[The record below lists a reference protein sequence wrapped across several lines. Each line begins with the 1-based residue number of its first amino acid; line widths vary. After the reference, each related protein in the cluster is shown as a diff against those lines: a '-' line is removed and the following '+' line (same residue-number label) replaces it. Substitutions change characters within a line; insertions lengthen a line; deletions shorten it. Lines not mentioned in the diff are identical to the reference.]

1 MSKVDERLPSD
12 ISSMFGLSPWAPEYD
27 VATRMWELKE
37 FWEAG
42 VTVALYDPLKHIKT
56 NPHLE
61 PPEWILNAS
70 IEIVEDRL
78 RAGFE
83 TKQKPG
89 KMNDERKIYQ
99 SEIRDYYSWRAVR
112 KYHLAGNT
120 WEQAYNNA
128 SAELANTEFGA
139 SPETIKKRYAKVA
152 RDFKAGTVFRY
163 YSAMPETR
171 DFTGTSLVPKSDD

>member
-1 MSKVDERLPSD
+1 MTSQQ
-12 ISSMFGLSPWAPEYD
+12 GCGN
-27 VATRMWELKE
+27 LKE

-42 VTVALYDPLKHIKT
+42 VTVALYDALKHLKM
-56 NPHLE
+56 NPNMQL
-61 PPEWILNAS
+61 PEWILDGA
-70 IEIVEDRL
+70 IKVVEDRL
-78 RAGFE
+78 RLGFD
-83 TKQKPG
+83 TNQKLG
-89 KMNDERKIYQ
+89 KMNDERKIYL

-112 KYHLAGNT
+112 KHQLAGNT
-120 WEQAYNNA
+120 WVQAYNNA
-128 SAELANTEFGA
+128 SAELANTEFEA